1 MKRSVLV
8 FALALT
14 AVFYAGLTTGGF
26 LAAQESVNLTTPIVK
41 TATNCALDT
50 VELHVA
56 DRRIVAFLVCNNGD
70 TITKQYD
77 AFTTPTGA
85 ALLSTL
91 NTSTNTAGNSLIR
104 KVYTR
109 LGLDGIAVGTIT
121 GTAQ

>member
-8 FALALT
+8 FTLALT
-14 AVFYAGLTTGGF
+14 AFFYAGLTTGSF
-26 LAAQESVNLTTPIVK
+26 LAAQESVNLTTPILR

-50 VELHVA
+50 VELHVVE
-56 DRRIVAFLVCNNGD
+56 RRIVAFLACNNGD
-70 TITKQYD
+70 TINKQYD

-91 NTSTNTAGNSLIR
+91 NVSTNTAANSLIR
-104 KVYTR
+104 KVYAR
-109 LGLDGIAVGTIT
+109 LALDGIAVGTVT